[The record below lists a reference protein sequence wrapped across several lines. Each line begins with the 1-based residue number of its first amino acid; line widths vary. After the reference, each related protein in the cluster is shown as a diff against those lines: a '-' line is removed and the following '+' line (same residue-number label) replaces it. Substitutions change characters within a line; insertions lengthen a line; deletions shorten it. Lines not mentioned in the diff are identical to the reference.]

1 MELWFS
7 EFHSMDFK
15 VDFRIRKQL
24 YGQYSDYQHIQVFD
38 TYEFGRMLVMDN
50 IVMLT
55 EKDEF
60 IYHEMITHVPMAVHP
75 NVKRALII
83 GGGDGGTLR
92 ELCRY
97 NDLEEI
103 VMVEIDR
110 LVVDVAKE
118 YLPTVAKS
126 FDDPRVTLLFE
137 DGLRY
142 VRRCRDLFDVIIV
155 DSTDPFGPGESLFT
169 KEFYG
174 NCSHAL
180 RDGGI
185 LVNQHEGTFYYNDAI
200 EAASTFKKTSPIF
213 KNTFCYQAH
222 IPIYP
227 AGHWLFGFMS
237 DRYHPLD
244 DFDADRWNARG
255 IKTNYYNTELHRG
268 AFALPNYVYRLLHE
282 GVLLDQVYKRVIEGT
297 IWPPDDGAINK
308 VNEELA
314 RIDFSEIE
322 KHGKEDV

>member
-7 EFHSMDFK
+7 EFHSTDMK
-15 VDFRIRKQL
+15 ISIRVRKQL
-24 YGQYSDYQHIQVFD
+24 FSQYSDYQHIQVFD

-50 IVMLT
+50 VIMMT

-60 IYHEMITHVPMAVHP
+60 IYHEMIVHVPMAVHP
-75 NVKRALII
+75 RVKKALII
-83 GGGDGGTLR
+83 GGGDGGALR

-97 NDLEEI
+97 DDIEEI

-110 LVVDVAKE
+110 MAVDVSKK

-126 FDDPRVTLLFE
+126 FEDPRVTLLFE

-142 VRRCRDLFDVIIV
+142 VRRCRDMFDVIIV

-185 LVNQHEGTFYYNDAI
+185 LVNQHEGPFFHNEAE
-200 EAASTFKKTSPIF
+200 EAAATFKKTSPIF
-213 KNTFCYQAH
+213 KHTYVYQAH

-244 DFDADRWNARG
+244 DFDAERWMARG
-255 IKTNYYNTELHRG
+255 LKTNYYNTTLHRG
-268 AFALPNYVYRLLHE
+268 AFALPNYVLRLLHE
-282 GVLLDQVYKRVIEGT
+282 GEFLDHVYKRVIEGK
-297 IWPPDDGAINK
+297 IWPPENGSYGFEVDDADS
-308 VNEELA
+308 
-314 RIDFSEIE
+314 IDFSEIE
-322 KHGKEDV
+322 RYDE

>member
-7 EFHSMDFK
+7 EFHSTDFK

-24 YGQYSDYQHIQVFD
+24 FGQYSDYQHIQVFD

-50 IVMLT
+50 VVMLT

-60 IYHEMITHVPMAVHP
+60 IYHEMIVHVPMAVHP
-75 NVKRALII
+75 KAERVLII

-97 NDLEEI
+97 DDLKEI
-103 VMVEIDR
+103 VMVEIDS

-118 YLPTVAKS
+118 FFPTVATS
-126 FDDPRVTLLFE
+126 YDDSRVTLLFE

-142 VRRCRDLFDVIIV
+142 VRRCRDMFDIIIV

-185 LVNQHEGTFYYNDAI
+185 LVNQHEGTFYHNDAE
-200 EAASTFKKTSPIF
+200 EAASTYKKTSPIF
-213 KNTFCYQAH
+213 KNTFVYQAH
-222 IPIYP
+222 IPVYP

-237 DRYHPLD
+237 DRYHPLN
-244 DFDADRWNARG
+244 DFDPDRWNARD
-255 IKTNYYNTELHRG
+255 IKTDYYNTELHRG
-268 AFALPNYVYRLLHE
+268 AFALPNYVYRLLHD
-282 GVLLDQVYKRVIEGT
+282 GVLLDQTYRRVIGDT
-297 IWPPDDGAINK
+297 IWPPNGDTLDAGDDDR
-308 VNEELA
+308 VD
-314 RIDFSEIE
+314 IDFSEVE
-322 KHGKEDV
+322 KNGY

>member
-7 EFHSMDFK
+7 EFHSTDFK

-24 YGQYSDYQHIQVFD
+24 FGQYSDYQHIQVFD

-50 IVMLT
+50 VVMLT

-60 IYHEMITHVPMAVHP
+60 IYHEMIVHVPMAVHP
-75 NVKRALII
+75 KAERVLII

-97 NDLEEI
+97 DDLKEI
-103 VMVEIDR
+103 VMVEIDS

-118 YLPTVAKS
+118 FFPTVATS
-126 FDDPRVTLLFE
+126 YDDSRVTLLFE

-142 VRRCRDLFDVIIV
+142 VRRCRDMFDIIIV

-185 LVNQHEGTFYYNDAI
+185 LVNQHEGTFYHNDSE
-200 EAASTFKKTSPIF
+200 EAASTYKKTSPVF
-213 KNTFCYQAH
+213 KNTF
-222 IPIYP
+222 
-227 AGHWLFGFMS
+227 
-237 DRYHPLD
+237 
-244 DFDADRWNARG
+244 
-255 IKTNYYNTELHRG
+255 
-268 AFALPNYVYRLLHE
+268 V
-282 GVLLDQVYKRVIEGT
+282 
-297 IWPPDDGAINK
+297 
-308 VNEELA
+308 
-314 RIDFSEIE
+314 
-322 KHGKEDV
+322 

>member
-7 EFHSMDFK
+7 EYHSPDIK
-15 VDFRIRKQL
+15 ISIRVRKQL
-24 YGQYSDYQHIQVFD
+24 FSQYSDYQHIQVFD

-50 IVMLT
+50 VIMMS

-60 IYHEMITHVPMAVHP
+60 IYHEMIVHVPMAVHP
-75 NVKRALII
+75 HARRALII
-83 GGGDGGTLR
+83 GGGDGGALR

-97 NDLEEI
+97 DDLEEI

-110 LVVDVAKE
+110 LAVEVSKK
-118 YLPTVAKS
+118 YLPTVAAS

-142 VRRCRDLFDVIIV
+142 VRRCRDMFDVIIV

-185 LVNQHEGTFYYNDAI
+185 LVNQHEGPFFHNEST
-200 EAASTFKKTSPIF
+200 EAAATFKKTSQIF
-213 KNTFCYQAH
+213 RHVMVYQAH
-222 IPIYP
+222 IPVYP

-237 DRYHPLD
+237 DSYHPLN
-244 DFDADRWNARG
+244 DFNPERWLARG
-255 IKTNYYNTELHRG
+255 IRTNYYNTSLHRG
-268 AFALPNYVYRLLHE
+268 AFALPTYVLRLLHE
-282 GVLLDQVYKRVIEGT
+282 GVLLDRVYKRVVEGG
-297 IWPPDDGAINK
+297 IWPPDDQLAGAQAHDMD
-308 VNEELA
+308 E
-314 RIDFSEIE
+314 IDFSEIE
-322 KHGKEDV
+322 RYGEDDA